1 MLLKN
6 QNRNE
11 YEQSRVFKCK
21 TPMAKLMLGLNGKVH
36 HVKCKICSKIEG
48 KKKLLAPKL
57 DNLWKH
63 GGMSKILVII
73 PNVCKVGEL

>member
-1 MLLKN
+1 
-6 QNRNE
+6 
-11 YEQSRVFKCK
+11 
-21 TPMAKLMLGLNGKVH
+21 MLGLNGKVH

-48 KKKLLAPKL
+48 KEKLLAPKF

-63 GGMSKILVII
+63 GGMNKFFVII